1 MNEKEMLENIKN
13 GARYILKKEFMLA
26 AELYTSGEYR
36 YFTPSA
42 NLYRVEDWAG
52 VYIGW
57 HHYGSSANKL
67 NIENLHWILENIF
80 DGAKPSDFVL
90 VPEF

>member
-1 MNEKEMLENIKN
+1 MDFAELLEGIKA
-13 GARYILKKEFMLA
+13 GKRYILKKEFMLA
-26 AELYTSGEYR
+26 AELYTGGEYR

-57 HHYGSSANKL
+57 CHYESSANKL
-67 NIENLHWILENIF
+67 DAENLRWILKNIF
-80 DGAKPSDFVL
+80 DGAKPSDFVQ

>member
-1 MNEKEMLENIKN
+1 MDFTELLEGIKA
-13 GARYILKKEFMLA
+13 GRRYILKEEFMLA
-26 AELYTSGEYR
+26 AKLYTGGEYR

-57 HHYGSSANKL
+57 RHYGSSASKL
-67 NIENLHWILENIF
+67 NAENLRWILKNIF

-90 VPEF
+90 VPEL